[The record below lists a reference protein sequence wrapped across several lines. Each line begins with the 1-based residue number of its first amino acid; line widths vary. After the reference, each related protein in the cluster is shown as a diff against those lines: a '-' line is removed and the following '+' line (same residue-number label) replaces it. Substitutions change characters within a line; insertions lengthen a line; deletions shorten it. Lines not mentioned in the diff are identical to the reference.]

1 MGTHGTCL
9 GTTTWCSTP
18 AGSATTRRSK
28 RSWPPCRA
36 APNANVAQVIHS
48 LGSRTSGVDGSSE
61 GGRINTN
68 DLPGALVIYGVALV
82 QRLQAEG
89 VKAKLTVAPVKVDGV
104 WCLELTYQG
113 DAPTG
118 VPSTWH
124 GHRVILKAAEPP
136 PPPPPPPRA

>member
-1 MGTHGTCL
+1 M
-9 GTTTWCSTP
+9 
-18 AGSATTRRSK
+18 
-28 RSWPPCRA
+28 
-36 APNANVAQVIHS
+36 IHS

-68 DLPGALVIYGVALV
+68 DIPGALVIYGVALV

-89 VKAKLTVAPVKVDGV
+89 VKSKLTVAPVKADGV

-113 DAPTG
+113 DGPSG
-118 VPSTWH
+118 VPSTWR

-136 PPPPPPPRA
+136 PPPPTPAPHA